1 MAGQWQGQDWEP
13 VVIRKKGPAPGSSA
27 KDPKSLAAAIR
38 SGAQVETVQKFG
50 AGTNKRGGGPSNAQ
64 KLENDTENLSHER
77 VSSELKKMIQQARLA
92 KKMTQAQLGNAINE
106 PPKTVQEYENG
117 KAIPN
122 NQVLGKIERAL
133 GVKLRGKKK

>member
-1 MAGQWQGQDWEP
+1 
-13 VVIRKKGPAPGSSA
+13 
-27 KDPKSLAAAIR
+27 
-38 SGAQVETVQKFG
+38 
-50 AGTNKRGGGPSNAQ
+50 
-64 KLENDTENLSHER
+64 
-77 VSSELKKMIQQARLA
+77 MIQQARLA